1 MVGAGESAIPMISI
15 CGDVNVRRAHPSG
28 YDREPRLYGC
38 VNACADACED
48 GCDWNGHV
56 SVCEYACADAR
67 ASLS

>member
-56 SVCEYACADAR
+56 SVCEYACAYAR